1 MKGTYAIMTEVRG
14 PDLDACRAPA
24 LDAHR
29 DNVFPKNFLPPEI
42 CFQARG
48 SMSDL
53 GPDHAIMTQACIT
66 KRDDVKSI

>member
-1 MKGTYAIMTEVRG
+1 MKGTDADMTEVRG
-14 PDLDACRAPA
+14 PDLDACRALA

-29 DNVFPKNFLPPEI
+29 HNIFPKNFLPPEI

-53 GPDHAIMTQACIT
+53 VSDHAIMTQACIT
-66 KRDDVKSI
+66 KRDDVKTI